1 MSTEFLTKLN
11 ELVAAAMRCGFAPT
25 GSKSEQEA
33 AEEINR
39 LMNELVDYVERL
51 EAVVSDG
58 SQVVK

>member
-33 AEEINR
+33 AEEVNK
-39 LMNELVDYVERL
+39 LTLELIAYVERL
-51 EAVVSDG
+51 EQG
-58 SQVVK
+58 NEEE

>member
-33 AEEINR
+33 AKEVNK
-39 LMNELVDYVERL
+39 LTLELIAYVERL
-51 EAVVSDG
+51 EQG
-58 SQVVK
+58 NEEE